1 MATTDGDTRRD
12 EREGGDAHGD
22 DEHKGIMGR
31 VERWL
36 APIPVLRRVVPV
48 QRRYGELNGN
58 ALAASFAFQ
67 TFVAL
72 FPLLLLA
79 VAVVGFVSAH
89 GSADPAHGIVKQ
101 LGLNGDAA
109 TSVHD
114 AVAAAQDSRQAT
126 SIVGVLGLAWSSL
139 GLVAA
144 LQYVFNQTWQV
155 EARGMKDRAIG
166 ALWLAGAAVLF
177 VAGAAATTVVRWL
190 PGTLKPLTL
199 VLSVAISVVLWLWAF
214 RVLPN
219 TKVPWRSLLPGAIFG
234 AIGFEVLKAV
244 GAWYVP
250 HLVKNSSQLYGT
262 IGVVLA
268 VLAWLLFFGRLVVY
282 AAVVNVVLHEN
293 RYGTVEATIE
303 IPRQPGADA
312 GDDVTRGGR
321 VSRED
326 VKV

>member
-1 MATTDGDTRRD
+1 MATTDDRE
-12 EREGGDAHGD
+12 ERH
-22 DEHKGIMGR
+22 GIMDR
-31 VERWL
+31 VERRL
-36 APIPVLRRVVPV
+36 APVPVLRRVVPV

-58 ALAASFAFQ
+58 ALASSFAFQ
-67 TFVAL
+67 TFVSL
-72 FPLLLLA
+72 FPLLLVA

-89 GSADPAHGIVKQ
+89 GSTDPADAIVRQ

-109 TSVHD
+109 SSVRD

-126 SIVGVLGLAWSSL
+126 SIVGLAALAWSAL
-139 GLVAA
+139 GLIAA

-155 EARGMKDRAIG
+155 EARGVKDKAIG
-166 ALWLAGAAVLF
+166 AAWLAGAAVLF

-199 VLSVAISVVLWLWAF
+199 VASVVISVALWLWAF

-219 TKVPWRSLLPGAIFG
+219 TRVPWRSLVPGAIFG

-250 HLVKNSSQLYGT
+250 HMVKNSSQLYGT

-282 AAVVNVVLHEN
+282 AAVVNVVLHED
-293 RYGTVEATIE
+293 RHGTVTATIE
-303 IPRQPGADA
+303 VPRQPGADPT
-312 GDDVTRGGR
+312 DDVTRGGR
-321 VSRED
+321 VTRED